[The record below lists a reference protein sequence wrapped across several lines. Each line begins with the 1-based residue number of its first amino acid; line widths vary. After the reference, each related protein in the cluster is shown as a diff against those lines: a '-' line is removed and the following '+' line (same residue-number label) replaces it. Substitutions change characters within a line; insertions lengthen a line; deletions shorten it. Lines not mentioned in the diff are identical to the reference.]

1 FEGDLIVTQRAPQL
15 YAQSLRGGSKP
26 KEDHVVAP
34 SKVTDSGMPWWL
46 VIPASGGVLAAL
58 TGAFWLGRRTNQRLI
73 PVSTKLADLS
83 DNSPNNAPGSYP
95 VSSNAASEDAPSW
108 SDNHQ
113 VTNQE
118 SEVEIHK

>member
-1 FEGDLIVTQRAPQL
+1 MIVTQRAPQL
-15 YAQSLRGGSKP
+15 FAQSLQGGSKP

-34 SKVTDSGMPWWL
+34 SKVTNSGMPLWL
-46 VIPASGGVLAAL
+46 IIPASGGVVTVFA
-58 TGAFWLGRRTNQRLI
+58 GAFWLGRRTNQKLI

-83 DNSPNNAPGSYP
+83 DNSPNNFAPGSYP
-95 VSSNAASEDAPSW
+95 VSSNAASQDAPLW